1 MATGVARRGVLQAGA
16 LTGGLALAGLAPGAV
31 QAASP
36 KPAPADAAPLKG
48 TIGEHIHLDLMRG
61 AMIRLTELGPDRRPV
76 RELALVRVPLA
87 DLYDGGRPSSAGNPL
102 RRVCERASTL
112 ARSVAAANWQV
123 PPHQCLLDGAA
134 IAHPPSGN
142 RIGYKRWVDIV

>member
-1 MATGVARRGVLQAGA
+1 MATDVPRRGVLQVGA
-16 LTGGLALAGLAPGAV
+16 LTGGLALAGLAPGA
-31 QAASP
+31 ARAISP
-36 KPAPADAAPLKG
+36 NPPPSSSAPING
-48 TIGEHIHLDLMRG
+48 TIGEYIHLDLVRG

-76 RELALVRVPLA
+76 RELALVRLTLA
-87 DLYDGGRPSSAGNPL
+87 ELYDGGRPSPAGNPL

-112 ARSVAAANWQV
+112 ARSVAAASWQV
-123 PPHQCLLDGAA
+123 PAHQCLVDGAA